1 VARAVIKAVRKDKTE
16 LVVMPGP
23 GRLMRAIMD
32 YFPGL
37 GPSMNRAVGA
47 TASMR
52 LVMESRGDV
61 TSAGPV
67 RRGGA

>member
-1 VARAVIKAVRKDKTE
+1 
-16 LVVMPGP
+16 
-23 GRLMRAIMD
+23 MRAIMD

-47 TASMR
+47 TDSMR
-52 LVMESRGDV
+52 QVIELREGGGAGGYGRRGDV

>member
-32 YFPGL
+32 YFPGP